1 MSGWK
6 HLGGLYPGHLCRCS
20 YHIAVHE
27 CSRGIFSIPE
37 AGCLLRLPRHCSCS
51 RRCFTSCKVWGDWA
65 VRVEVV
71 CICSAVSWR
80 TLLGIQW
87 EEKAPEVVTVG
98 YKWTS
103 GRQAGGH
110 ALAPEQPEAG
120 KKWAGSLDLLAPSLV
135 GCSWACVANLAAI
148 FKNVE
153 FCWRNN
159 LQNYWDKIG
168 HSQNLP
174 LELKSSL
181 WTLQLFCEAMYLHKK
196 FYYYVLIFQ
205 IDTLES

>member
-27 CSRGIFSIPE
+27 CSRGIFSTPE

-51 RRCFTSCKVWGDWA
+51 RTRFTSCKVWGDWA

-71 CICSAVSWR
+71 CICLAVSWR

-103 GRQAGGH
+103 GRQAGGR
-110 ALAPEQPEAG
+110 ALALSSQRQGRSELAARTSWLILWLAAAELVLQTLQQYLRMWVLLKEQPPE
-120 KKWAGSLDLLAPSLV
+120 LL
-135 GCSWACVANLAAI
+135 G
-148 FKNVE
+148 
-153 FCWRNN
+153 
-159 LQNYWDKIG
+159 
-168 HSQNLP
+168 
-174 LELKSSL
+174 
-181 WTLQLFCEAMYLHKK
+181 
-196 FYYYVLIFQ
+196 
-205 IDTLES
+205 